1 MGAGT
6 GVLVEYS
13 KIKKEFP
20 EFLDVWNDTRTEL
33 VAQCTDAWGLADG
46 GMMPGPKQFG
56 ETTIRKPFLNL
67 GTTSGSAET
76 WNINF
81 SNYGWQTWIDNPT
94 IEDVYIGLVGWMF
107 PSATKRVAGMYCEFG
122 QTKLPVEN
130 FEAEIQMMAEPALIY
145 EQGIIIPEETAVKVD
160 SLITVAG
167 KNIIK
172 PLGMAMC
179 KTGVLIKKKPI

>member
-20 EFLDVWNDTRTEL
+20 EFVDVWNDTRAEL
-33 VAQCTDAWGLADG
+33 VTQCTDAWGLADG
-46 GMMPGPKQFG
+46 GMIPGPKEFG
-56 ETTIRKPFLNL
+56 ETTIRKPFMSL
-67 GTTSGSAET
+67 GTTSGTAET
-76 WNINF
+76 WKFTF
-81 SNYGWQTWIDNPT
+81 SNTGWQSMVANST

-107 PSATKRVAGMYCEFG
+107 PSATKIVSGLYCEFG

-130 FEAEIQMMAEPALIY
+130 FEAEIQLMQEPAIIY
-145 EQGIIIPEETAVKVD
+145 EQGIIIPEETACTVD
-160 SLITVAG
+160 ALVSVAG
-167 KNIIK
+167 SNIIK

-179 KTGVLIKKKPI
+179 KTGILIKKKPV